1 MFKYLFEGYG
11 SGGTVL
17 TDRFKISN
25 VKQEFVLVIVNTK
38 IIPYLTIY
46 TISGLI

>member
-11 SGGTVL
+11 SVGTVL
-17 TDRFKISN
+17 MDRFKISN

-38 IIPYLTIY
+38 IILYLPIY
-46 TISGLI
+46 VISSLI